1 MWVWNLVVTVRE
13 KQDAEKNIAPNREK
27 VTGDWRKVCNEE
39 LHGLYISPNII
50 RVVKSRKKRWAEHVA
65 CVGEKKN

>member
-1 MWVWNLVVTVRE
+1 MWVWNLGVTVRE
-13 KQDAEKNIAPNREK
+13 EQDSEKNTVPNREK
-27 VTGDWRKVCNEE
+27 VTGDWRKVHNEE
-39 LHGLYISPNII
+39 LHGLHSSPNII